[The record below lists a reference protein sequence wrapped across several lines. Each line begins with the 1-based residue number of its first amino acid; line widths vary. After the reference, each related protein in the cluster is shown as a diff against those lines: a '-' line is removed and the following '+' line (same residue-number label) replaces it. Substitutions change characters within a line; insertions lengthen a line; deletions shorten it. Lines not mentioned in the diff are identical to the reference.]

1 MRVAFIEAI
10 VDKDLVFI
18 DESGFDVGMQKEY
31 GWSMKGKRLL
41 GERFGKRQAR
51 ITLIAG
57 LYKNK
62 FIAPFRFEGYTN
74 AENFNLWVEKILL
87 PELKPNQVVV
97 MDNASFHKNARTKEL
112 IESKNCQILYLPP
125 YSPDLNPIEKRWGTI
140 KKIYRNY
147 KHKYQN
153 HYQIIDTLLC
163 NQNVPT

>member
-1 MRVAFIEAI
+1 MRVAFSESI

-31 GWSMKGKRLL
+31 GWSVKGKRLL
-41 GERFGKRQAR
+41 GERFGKRQER

-62 FIAPFRFEGYTN
+62 LIAPFRFEGYTN

-87 PELKPNQVVV
+87 PELKPNQVSSWIMPV
-97 MDNASFHKNARTKEL
+97 FHKNARTKEL
-112 IESKNCQILYLPP
+112 IESKNCQLLYLPP

-147 KHKYQN
+147 KHKFKDYYQRVLTSK
-153 HYQIIDTLLC
+153 I
-163 NQNVPT
+163 